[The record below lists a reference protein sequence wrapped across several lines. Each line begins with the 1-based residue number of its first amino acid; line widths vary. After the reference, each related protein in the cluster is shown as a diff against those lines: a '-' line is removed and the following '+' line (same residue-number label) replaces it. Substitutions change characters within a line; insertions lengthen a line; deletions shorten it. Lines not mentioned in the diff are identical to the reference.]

1 MDALKKAEQEKRE
14 SARKLEESGSIPE
27 MQDAGGMTDQHP
39 VDPAAEPT
47 YARPLELSL
56 EPVSGEFAAPEQP
69 APESATEAP
78 TLNVTGEQMQ
88 SMRLNTSQPL
98 PQSTAPPTPSGLAA
112 ELVQEDEFDGDMT
125 FQGFD
130 DKPAA
135 PAPIPG
141 MFEETVAGDM
151 DAPSES
157 RGYDETLPGVS
168 ALQLARD
175 IGTRDQPTP
184 VAAETVFIAGS
195 RKDGSG
201 GAIKWVLGGLT
212 LVMLIA
218 AGAWYYLAVT
228 PVARTVPS
236 PWVARG
242 IESVPVVRP
251 EELLPPAADGEIA
264 GAVPVPEAVTQPSP
278 AAPVAGVPETSVPV
292 GVVAASETPAVPA
305 VVAEVTTAPQ
315 APPAEPAEPPAPV
328 QPAANEPDLAPA
340 QVAPSISAVAPSLVQ
355 IRRESEPS
363 SIERM
368 VREAYGRYQAN
379 DFSGARTLYAA
390 VLQEEPDNIDGLL
403 GLGAVALREGD
414 TAGAVQA
421 HGRVLQ
427 LDPDNDTALAVL
439 VGLNKTAD
447 LNAAESAIN
456 TLIRQSPDQPFLH
469 FTLGNVYAAQ
479 GRWPEAQQ
487 AFFDA
492 YRTEP
497 GNPDYAMN
505 LAVSLDRLGQR
516 QPALDYYNTALRL
529 AEQQPSGFDP
539 AAILA
544 RIQSLNT
551 TTTP

>member
-14 SARKLEESGSIPE
+14 SARKLEESGGFSE
-27 MQDAGGMTDQHP
+27 TQDPGGMTDQHP
-39 VDPAAEPT
+39 VDPADEPT

-56 EPVSGEFAAPEQP
+56 EPVSGEFAAAPAQP
-69 APESATEAP
+69 APETATEAP

-98 PQSTAPPTPSGLAA
+98 PQPAAPPTPSGLAG
-112 ELVQEDEFDGDMT
+112 ELVPEDEFDGDMT

-130 DKPAA
+130 DKPAT

-151 DAPSES
+151 DGPSES

-168 ALQLARD
+168 ALQLAKD

-195 RKDGSG
+195 RRDGSG
-201 GAIKWVLGGLT
+201 GVIKWVLGGLT
-212 LVMLIA
+212 LVMLMA

-242 IESVPVVRP
+242 IESVPAVRP
-251 EELLPPAADGEIA
+251 EEPVPPAADGEIA
-264 GAVPVPEAVTQPSP
+264 GAVPVPGAASQPSP
-278 AAPVAGVPETSVPV
+278 EAPVTGAPEAPAVTGESAAPVATAEVAAVPEAPVPV
-292 GVVAASETPAVPA
+292 PA
-305 VVAEVTTAPQ
+305 
-315 APPAEPAEPPAPV
+315 APPAPARPAV
-328 QPAANEPDLAPA
+328 TEPDLAPA
-340 QVAPSISAVAPSLVQ
+340 PVAPSLSAVAPSLVQ
-355 IRRESEPS
+355 VRRDSEPS

-379 DFSGARTLYAA
+379 DFSGARTLYAT
-390 VLQEEPDNIDGLL
+390 VLQDEPDNIDALL

-439 VGLNKTAD
+439 VGVNKTAD

-551 TTTP
+551 SATP